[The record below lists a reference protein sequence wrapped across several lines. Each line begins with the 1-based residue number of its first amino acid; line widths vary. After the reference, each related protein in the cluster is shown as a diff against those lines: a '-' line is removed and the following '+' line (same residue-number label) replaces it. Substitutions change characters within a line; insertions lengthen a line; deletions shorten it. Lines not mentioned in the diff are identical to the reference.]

1 MLSIDLDLVTW
12 LVGRAIVIA
21 QDASPYQY
29 LTALVVCLITS
40 RIFHAF
46 FLSPLRK
53 IPGPLLARVTSK
65 RGDLDNFSGRVA
77 QRVERDTARYGDVY
91 VYKPSAV
98 CVSNPDDVRA
108 ILGTQN
114 FCKAPFFD
122 IFDDGATKNIVSQR
136 DPVLASQRRR
146 QMGPYFSYSYL
157 HKMEPI
163 IQRHG
168 YQAIKAKWEKLIA
181 QRGGD
186 SAEVNYR
193 VDTQLATFD
202 IMSAMAFGRD
212 PGTMSKGSSSIMERS
227 GTIMDLLDNP
237 IVLGLLS
244 LIPFTWLMR
253 PWKWM
258 YEELAVY
265 SKESAEM
272 RKHALATGGEEH
284 TDLLQAFIEAEDPES
299 NTKMSPSE
307 IQAECIM
314 MMLAGSE
321 TTSSAIM
328 WVFHLL
334 LLHPDKLEK
343 AVKEVRS
350 AFVPDHL
357 ILHKE
362 VLTKLPYID
371 ACVSEALRVSP
382 TTAGLTPRVSPSQ
395 GIELQGHYIPPG
407 TELYVNLRSVNMH
420 EKSWDEPRRF
430 RPERFI
436 DNEDAK
442 KTLFTF
448 SYGPRNCIG
457 RNLAWVEMLTIVAN
471 VLKDYDIALPPNSKF
486 GPMNLDADGVP
497 NLLPAKCFIA
507 SFPAKPERDCRMI
520 ITRAK
525 PWN

>member
-1 MLSIDLDLVTW
+1 MLSIDLDLASR
-12 LVGRAIVIA
+12 LVDRATVMA
-21 QDASPYQY
+21 KNAAFYQY
-29 LTALVVCLITS
+29 LFALIVCFFTARLL
-40 RIFHAF
+40 HAF
-46 FLSPLRK
+46 LLSPLRK
-53 IPGPLLARVTSK
+53 IPGPVLARVTSK

-77 QRVERDTARYGDVY
+77 QRVERDMAKYGDVY
-91 VYKPSAV
+91 VYKPNAV
-98 CVSNPDDVRA
+98 CVSNPEDVRT

-122 IFDDGATKNIVSQR
+122 IFDDGGTKNIVSQR
-136 DPVLASQRRR
+136 DPVLAARRRR
-146 QMGPYFSYSYL
+146 QMGPYFSYAYL
-157 HKMEPI
+157 NKMEPI

-168 YQAIKAKWEKLIA
+168 YEAIAAKWEKLIA
-181 QRGGD
+181 ENGGQA
-186 SAEVNYR
+186 AEVNYR

-202 IMSAMAFGRD
+202 IMSAVAFGRD

-227 GTIMDLLDNP
+227 GTIMDLLDSP
-237 IVLGLLS
+237 VVLGLLS
-244 LIPFTWLMR
+244 LIPFPWLMR

-258 YEELAVY
+258 YQELATY
-265 SKESAEM
+265 SKESADI
-272 RKHALATGGEEH
+272 RKQLLAAGGDEQA
-284 TDLLQAFIEAEDPES
+284 DLLQAFIEAEDPES
-299 NTKMSPSE
+299 KTKMSPSE

-350 AFVPDHL
+350 AFPPDHL

-362 VLTKLPYID
+362 VLAQLPYIE

-407 TELYVNLRSVNMH
+407 TEIYVNLRSVNMH

-430 RPERFI
+430 RPERFVGN
-436 DNEDAK
+436 DEAK

-471 VLKDYDIALPPNSKF
+471 ILKDYDIALPPNNKF
-486 GPMNLDADGVP
+486 GPDNVDADGIP

-520 ITRAK
+520 VTRAK
-525 PWN
+525 A

>member
-1 MLSIDLDLVTW
+1 MLSIDLDLASR
-12 LVGRAIVIA
+12 LVGKATVMA
-21 QDASPYQY
+21 KDANIYQY
-29 LTALVVCLITS
+29 LVALVICVISS
-40 RIFHAF
+40 RLFYGF

-53 IPGPLLARVTSK
+53 IPGPVLARLTSK

-91 VYKPSAV
+91 VYKPNAV
-98 CVSNPDDVRA
+98 CISNPADVRT
-108 ILGTQN
+108 ILGTPD

-122 IFDDGATKNIVSQR
+122 IFDDGGTKNIVSQR
-136 DPVLASQRRR
+136 DPVMAGRRRR
-146 QMGPYFSYSYL
+146 QMGPYFSYAYL
-157 HKMEPI
+157 SKMEPI
-163 IQRHG
+163 IQKHG
-168 YQAIKAKWEKLIA
+168 YQAIRAKWEKLIA
-181 QRGGD
+181 ENGGD
-186 SAEVNYR
+186 AAEVNYR

-202 IMSAMAFGRD
+202 IMSAVAFGRD

-237 IVLGLLS
+237 VVLGLLS

-258 YEELAVY
+258 YQELASY
-265 SKESAEM
+265 SKESADM
-272 RKHALATGGEEH
+272 RKQALAAGSHGQV
-284 TDLLQAFIEAEDPES
+284 DLLQAFIEAEDPES

-334 LLHPDKLEK
+334 LLHPDKLKK
-343 AVKEVRS
+343 AVEEVRS
-350 AFVPDHL
+350 EFPPDHL

-362 VLTKLPYID
+362 VLARLPYIE

-395 GIELQGHYIPPG
+395 GIQLQGHYIPAG
-407 TELYVNLRSVNMH
+407 TEIYVNLRSVNMH

-430 RPERFI
+430 RPERFVGN
-436 DNEDAK
+436 DDAK

-471 VLKDYDIALPPNSKF
+471 VLKDYDIALPPNTMF
-486 GPMNLDADGVP
+486 GPTNVDSEGVP
-497 NLLPAKCFIA
+497 KLLPAKCFIA
-507 SFPAKPERDCRMI
+507 SFPAKPDRDCRMI
-520 ITRAK
+520 ITRAMA
-525 PWN
+525 